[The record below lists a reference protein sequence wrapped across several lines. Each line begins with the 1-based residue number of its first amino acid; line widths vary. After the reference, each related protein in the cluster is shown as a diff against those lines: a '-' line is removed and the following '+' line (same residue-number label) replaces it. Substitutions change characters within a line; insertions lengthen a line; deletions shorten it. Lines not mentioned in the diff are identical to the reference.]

1 MKQKKAW
8 LMCGTPG
15 SGKSTWVQEQIAAND
30 GIWCSRDNIRFSLLD
45 ENEDYFAKEDLV
57 ISTWI
62 TEIQNALD
70 NEEGS
75 DNIYIDATHL
85 NVKARKKVMN
95 MLNLKNAEVIAV
107 NFIIPL
113 DVCLFRNDGRKGRA
127 FVPRSVIRRMFYS
140 FEPATMDEGFAEII
154 NITE

>member
-1 MKQKKAW
+1 
-8 LMCGTPG
+8 
-15 SGKSTWVQEQIAAND
+15 
-30 GIWCSRDNIRFSLLD
+30 
-45 ENEDYFAKEDLV
+45 
-57 ISTWI
+57 
-62 TEIQNALD
+62 
-70 NEEGS
+70 
-75 DNIYIDATHL
+75 
-85 NVKARKKVMN
+85 